1 MDEAGQ
7 KVLIFNYKINNE
19 DVMYSMLT
27 MLNNTVL
34 CI

>member
-1 MDEAGQ
+1 MDEADQ

-19 DVMYSMLT
+19 DVLYSMLT